1 MPPSASALPDRPVT
15 AEEPGAPAMD
25 AAEAGAA
32 PPLPDVA
39 PALRTG
45 GIASP
50 VPPAATQA
58 GRRSRIFG
66 GRPSIRRSLVVWLL
80 VPLAFLVPATAFLF
94 YRLALAPALDSLD
107 RSLDGSA
114 LALERLVQ
122 SDNGQLSLTVTPDV
136 DTALRADRFDSV
148 WWVVLAPQGRVL
160 GGDAGLATV
169 GVQATTSGWHF
180 ADDEFQGFDVRV
192 ATHSW
197 PCAPI
202 TASQTGLCEARVA
215 ETLNKGHGVE
225 RAVLAAAATA
235 MSVEALV
242 LVLMGWIAIARSLEP
257 LGSLRK
263 DIEGRSPDH
272 LGPVD
277 RPDIPREVAPLVT
290 ALNGLFAR
298 VTTASAAEKAFLA
311 DAAHQL
317 RTPLTALRTET
328 ELALLEQHPPQLE
341 GLLRRLHIGTTR
353 AARLAH
359 QLLAQARA
367 DHDLHN
373 APTERFDM
381 KQIASEAAEDWVA
394 RSVDAG
400 VDLGFELEP
409 AAVDGHGFLLREML
423 ANLLD
428 NAINYAGAGARI
440 TVRTGMRQES
450 GARLPPRAVLEV
462 EDNGPGIPPED
473 RERAFERFQRG
484 NAGGSGSGLGLSIVR
499 DIARH
504 HRALVELLDGPGGVG
519 LKVSVTFPPPD
530 LPARRARRGLAGS
543 RE

>member
-1 MPPSASALPDRPVT
+1 MPTSASALPDRPST
-15 AEEPGAPAMD
+15 AEEASVPADDTDLAPALQI
-25 AAEAGAA
+25 GRAA
-32 PPLPDVA
+32 PPAAAV
-39 PALRTG
+39 R
-45 GIASP
+45 
-50 VPPAATQA
+50 PPAK
-58 GRRSRIFG
+58 GRRGRLRVG

-80 VPLAFLVPATAFLF
+80 VPLALLVPGTAYLF

-114 LALERLVQ
+114 LALERLVRVE
-122 SDNGQLSLTVTPDV
+122 NGVPVLQV
-136 DTALRADRFDSV
+136 DPEVDIALRADRFDSV
-148 WWVVLAPQGRVL
+148 WWVVLAPQGRII

-169 GVQATTSGWHF
+169 GAQLTTPGWRF
-180 ADDEFQGFDVRV
+180 VDDEFQGKDVRV
-192 ATHSW
+192 ATHAW
-197 PCAPI
+197 PCVAEA
-202 TASQTGLCEARVA
+202 TGETGLCEARVA
-215 ETLNKGHGVE
+215 ETLIKGHDTE

-235 MSVEALV
+235 MSLEALV
-242 LVLMGWIAIARSLEP
+242 LVVMGWIAIARSLEP
-257 LGSLRK
+257 LGALRK

-290 ALNGLFAR
+290 ALNGLFGR
-298 VTTASAAEKAFLA
+298 VTAASAAEKAFLA

-328 ELALLEQHPPQLE
+328 ELALLESQSPQLD
-341 GLLRRLHIGTTR
+341 GLLRRLHAGTTR

-428 NAINYAGAGARI
+428 NAINYAGAGARV
-440 TVRTGMRQES
+440 TVRTGMQQEP

-462 EDNGPGIPPED
+462 EDNGPGIPPAD

-504 HRALVELLDGPGGVG
+504 HRATVELLDGPGGVG
-519 LKVSVTFPPPD
+519 LRVRVTFPPPD
-530 LPARRARRGLAGS
+530 LPPRPRRRGLVGS
-543 RE
+543 RD

>member
-1 MPPSASALPDRPVT
+1 MIRGAVTPRAAPASAARTPEGR
-15 AEEPGAPAMD
+15 ARRW
-25 AAEAGAA
+25 
-32 PPLPDVA
+32 
-39 PALRTG
+39 LRL
-45 GIASP
+45 A
-50 VPPAATQA
+50 
-58 GRRSRIFG
+58 

-80 VPLAFLVPATAFLF
+80 VPLALLVPATAFLF

-114 LALERLVQ
+114 LALERLV
-122 SDNGQLSLTVTPDV
+122 DTEGGLPVLRMTPEVDLT
-136 DTALRADRFDSV
+136 LRADRFDSI
-148 WWVVLAPQGRVL
+148 WWVVIAPQGRVL
-160 GGDAGLATV
+160 GGDAALANVGL
-169 GVQATTSGWHF
+169 QATAPGWHF
-180 ADDEFQGFDVRV
+180 VDDEFQGHAVRV

-197 PCAPI
+197 ACASDA
-202 TASQTGLCEARVA
+202 TGGRGLCEARVA

-225 RAVLAAAATA
+225 SAVLTAAATA
-235 MSVEALV
+235 MSLEALV
-242 LVLMGWIAIARSLEP
+242 LAVMGWIAIARSLEP
-257 LGSLRK
+257 LGALRK

-298 VTTASAAEKAFLA
+298 VTAASAAEKAFLA

-328 ELALLEQHPPQLE
+328 ELALLESHPPQLE
-341 GLLRRLHIGTTR
+341 GLLRRLHAGTTR

-367 DHDLHN
+367 DHDVHN
-373 APTERFDM
+373 APAERFDM

-400 VDLGFELEP
+400 VDLGFELET

-440 TVRTGMRQES
+440 TVRTGMRQEP
-450 GARLPPRAVLEV
+450 GALLPPRAVLEV
-462 EDNGPGIPPED
+462 EDNGPGIPPDD

-504 HRALVELLDGPGGVG
+504 HRASVELLDGPGGVG
-519 LKVSVTFPPPD
+519 LKVRVTFPPAD
-530 LPARRARRGLAGS
+530 LPARPARRGLAGS